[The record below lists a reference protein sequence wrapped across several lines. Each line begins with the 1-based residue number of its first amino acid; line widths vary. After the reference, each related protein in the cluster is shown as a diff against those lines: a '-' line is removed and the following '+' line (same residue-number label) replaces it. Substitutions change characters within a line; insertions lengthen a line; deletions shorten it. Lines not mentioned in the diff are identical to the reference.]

1 MTMFAGTGKTQAPS
15 GHRRDTAGCLRLAAA
30 PTFGSMAWI
39 SATGVQGWE
48 ICSSVPGFLPVND
61 MTLMY
66 VLMGVFHLPPW
77 LKLMSARSRRFDIPT
92 TQTEG
97 E

>member
-1 MTMFAGTGKTQAPS
+1 MTMFAATGKTPAPS
-15 GHRRDTAGCLRLAAA
+15 GNRRSTAGWLQLAAA
-30 PTFGSMAWI
+30 PTFASMAWI
-39 SATGVQGWE
+39 SATGAQGWE
-48 ICSSVPGFLPVND
+48 VCSSFPGLLPVND

-77 LKLMSARSRRFDIPT
+77 LRLMSARSRRFDIPT